1 MDSSVT
7 ILLAIKDRFKFTDQ
21 FLKFSDSFNKGLNIF
36 IADGSKKKKINKKYL
51 RKFTNLNISYRY
63 FGVDKN
69 YTLFMTKMY
78 KAIKL
83 IKTKYVYFAED
94 DDFIFKY
101 GVEKSEKFLNKN
113 SSYVSSSGFLIDL
126 EINYIR
132 FIKTFILN
140 FRNQSNGKNFFLKS
154 FNKSNQ
160 KKRLIQQFRSDHFTI
175 WNSLHRT
182 RVVETIFK
190 DLSKMKIE
198 SYLLTEHFFN
208 YAINLKGKIH
218 RGKFFQ
224 YLKID
229 NILYSSSFDYE
240 QRIGGY
246 EKQFHTNHWN
256 KDLEKTIIQ
265 LVNYLK
271 YKNNEKSNYY
281 YYLIK
286 NNLIKRQKKI
296 IFKKKIFEFIKSLII
311 LILNLLKLKKC
322 LKKIF
327 NFLHTRRIDEKL
339 RIKNKKQLSKFIN
352 KENVLKNFYTFLKS
366 NKNEFIKNYKL

>member
-1 MDSSVT
+1 MGSSVT

-21 FLKFSDSFNKGLNIF
+21 FLKFSDSFNKDLNIF

-51 RKFTNLNISYRY
+51 RKFTNLNINYRH

-132 FIKTFILN
+132 FLKTFILN
-140 FRNQSNGKNFFLKS
+140 FRNQSNGTNFFLKS

-240 QRIGGY
+240 QKIGGY

-256 KDLEKTIIQ
+256 EDLEKIIIQ

-271 YKNNEKSNYY
+271 YNNDEKSNYS
-281 YYLIK
+281 YLIK

-311 LILNLLKLKKC
+311 LILNLLKLKKS
-322 LKKIF
+322 LKKII
-327 NFLHTRRIDEKL
+327 NFLHTRKIDEKL
-339 RIKNKKQLSKFIN
+339 RIKNEKQLSKFIN
-352 KENVLKNFYTFLKS
+352 KENILKNFYTFLKS